1 MAGRVLVVEDDR
13 AVGEML
19 RACLVAASHDVDL
32 VNRAD
37 RAENL
42 IRSHF
47 YDLVISDWRL
57 PDGGDGMQIVH
68 HAADRGMKTLVVS
81 GYLFLLSN
89 ADKRHEYLMKPV
101 RPAEFVV
108 VRIGIWDGGAQVSEG

>member
-1 MAGRVLVVEDDR
+1 MAGKRILVVEDDP
-13 AVGEML
+13 AVRELL
-19 RACLVAASHDVDL
+19 RVCLVAASYAVDI
-32 VNRAD
+32 AD
-37 RAENL
+37 TAVAAENR

-81 GYLFLLSN
+81 GYLFLLNN
-89 ADKRHEYLMKPV
+89 ADKRHEYMMKPV
-101 RPAEFVV
+101 RPAEFMDVV
-108 VRIGIWDGGAQVSEG
+108 TRLIGAG